1 MLELFFSAIWKVVVT
16 SLVIGAGL
24 PALFAY
30 GVRAMAYGAGGDA
43 DVDQAPAHPL
53 GRIVAYVC
61 FAVVVAGVALGITVI
76 VAAAFGR
83 SAGFQGIV
91 PTLVTKG
98 G

>member
-1 MLELFFSAIWKVVVT
+1 MLELFFWAIWKVVVT

-30 GVRAMAYGAGGDA
+30 GVRAMASGAGGDA
-43 DVDQAPAHPL
+43 DAEHAPGHPF
-53 GRIVAYVC
+53 GRVVAYVC
-61 FAVVVAGVALGITVI
+61 FAVVLAGVALGITVI
-76 VAAAFGR
+76 VAAACGR